1 MNMLYKQLPLW
12 ALVPLAVCAMVACK
26 PSARDVRPEGGAQS
40 SLKQEL
46 VKPETRQESENHC
59 ISMARAMQLAQMVKV
74 ENGCIAGIRDSACV
88 DSVMYRMGYVKS
100 QHNYI
105 NLNGGVILYM
115 YGCDVDDE
123 GSMVNAKSAQA
134 NVVRISSLGQPEG
147 STLVALSVAS
157 RRVYDGL
164 LDELAD
170 LGFTGAEPEFTDGT
184 FQVLADKFISGDGY
198 IVQLS
203 LKVKQ

>member
-1 MNMLYKQLPLW
+1 MNMLYKQLSWW

-26 PSARDVRPEGGAQS
+26 PYARDVRPEGGAQS
-40 SLKQEL
+40 SLRQEL
-46 VKPETRQESENHC
+46 MKPETPQERESRC
-59 ISMARAMQLAQMVKV
+59 ISMARAMQLAQLVKV
-74 ENGCIAGIRDSACV
+74 ENGCIEGIRDSATV
-88 DSVMYRMGYVKS
+88 DSVMYRMGYIKS

-147 STLVALSVAS
+147 SALVALSVAS

-170 LGFTGAEPEFTDGT
+170 LGFTGSEPEFTDGT

-198 IVQLS
+198 IIQLF
-203 LKVKQ
+203 KR